1 MTNEPLRI
9 YVPGEEGGG
18 LFYASVRCERLT
30 DESYRILVDEF
41 FEPDDYSQLY
51 KFGPGDVVSGE
62 IESVN
67 PGETPLLVARELIR
81 SGSKTNDA
89 KRILFV
95 ILEENPEP
103 SSLLR
108 VHGKTAVR
116 DLLTKMEQKDVWMYP
131 GVLDYINRH
140 REVLEGA
147 I

>member
-1 MTNEPLRI
+1 
-9 YVPGEEGGG
+9 
-18 LFYASVRCERLT
+18 
-30 DESYRILVDEF
+30 
-41 FEPDDYSQLY
+41 
-51 KFGPGDVVSGE
+51 VSGE
-62 IESVN
+62 IGSVN
-67 PGETPLLVARELIR
+67 PGETTPHLVARELIR

-95 ILEENPEP
+95 IVEENPKP

-108 VHGKTAVR
+108 VHGQTAVR
-116 DLLTKMEQKDVWMYP
+116 VLLTKMEQKDVWIYP